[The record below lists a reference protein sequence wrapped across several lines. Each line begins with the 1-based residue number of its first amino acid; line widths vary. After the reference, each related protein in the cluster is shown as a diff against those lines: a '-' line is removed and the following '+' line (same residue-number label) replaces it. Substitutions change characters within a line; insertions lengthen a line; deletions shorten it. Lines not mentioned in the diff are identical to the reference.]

1 MTVLPENVICYPLPD
16 TEINSA
22 VTFAYH
28 ALTHRHSNPRVDP
41 LNRYIQVVMDEL
53 AERMVIQWLQTNGKF
68 AESAV
73 DKGATNP
80 DLGHE
85 IWVTDIRGVK
95 VRAAI
100 HTFLSTN
107 KSEMPEMLE
116 SHSLSVETDHLCGIN
131 FSVVYWLQLREKP
144 RVKLPSLQ
152 QSAIIGWA
160 SDKNFREAAKAQPA
174 NGGKYAA
181 LKFGDLR
188 PVEELLQ
195 FLV

>member
-1 MTVLPENVICYPLPD
+1 
-16 TEINSA
+16 
-22 VTFAYH
+22 
-28 ALTHRHSNPRVDP
+28 
-41 LNRYIQVVMDEL
+41 
-53 AERMVIQWLQTNGKF
+53 
-68 AESAV
+68 
-73 DKGATNP
+73 
-80 DLGHE
+80 
-85 IWVTDIRGVK
+85 
-95 VRAAI
+95 
-100 HTFLSTN
+100 
-107 KSEMPEMLE
+107 MPEMLE

-160 SDKNFREAAKAQPA
+160 SDKNFREVAKAQPA